1 MNERANDQPQQHSNA
16 PAGAAADRIIDANLN
31 RAREALRILEDL
43 ARFALNSPDI
53 SARLKALRHG
63 LQDAANGLGID
74 RLRLLAARDTEGDVG
89 TTITTA
95 NEGVRADLRSLGIAN
110 AMRLTEALR
119 SIEEAAKLHPTGA
132 RINNATPAPAAWA
145 AFESLRYRAYEVEKV
160 LVPLLPGLSAG
171 PLAGFNAGVGGRP
184 QFRLCVLLTESLC
197 KRPWLDVA
205 RDAIEGGADCLQLR
219 EKNLDGAVLLSRA
232 RQLVELASQYGHT
245 NATSTNPAPARPAIF
260 INDRPDIALLA
271 GADGVHVGQTDLP
284 IREVRRLAGS
294 NLLVG
299 VSTGNLTE
307 ASAAADAGA
316 DLCGVGPM
324 FHTTTKDKPILA
336 GTTYLKQYLA
346 AFSIPHLAIGGITP
360 ANVGELVDAGCRGI
374 AVSSVVCGADDP
386 ASICRQLLRTIPAV
400 GP

>member
-1 MNERANDQPQQHSNA
+1 VNDRANDHPSQHANA
-16 PAGAAADRIIDANLN
+16 PAAAAADRIIDANLN
-31 RAREALRILEDL
+31 RAREALRVLEDL
-43 ARFALNSPDI
+43 ARFALNSPDV

-63 LQDAANGLGID
+63 LQDAATGLGID

-119 SIEEAAKLHPTGA
+119 SIEEAAKLHPSGP
-132 RINNATPAPAAWA
+132 RLNNATPAPNAWA

-160 LVPLLPGLSAG
+160 LVPILPGVG
-171 PLAGFNAGVGGRP
+171 PGVLGGLGKGVGGRP

-197 KRPWLDVA
+197 KRPWLEVA
-205 RDAIEGGADCLQLR
+205 RAAIEGGADCLQLR
-219 EKNLDGAVLLSRA
+219 EKNLDGGELLSRA

-245 NATSTNPAPARPAIF
+245 NSTPTTPTPTRPAIF

-284 IREVRRLAGS
+284 IQEVRRLAGPK
-294 NLLVG
+294 LLIG
-299 VSTGNLTE
+299 VSTGNLAD
-307 ASAAADAGA
+307 ASAAVEAGA

-346 AFSIPHLAIGGITP
+346 AFRVPHLAIGGITP
-360 ANVGELVDAGCRGI
+360 ANVGQLVDAGCRGI

-386 ASICRQLLRTIPAV
+386 AAICRQLLRTIPAV